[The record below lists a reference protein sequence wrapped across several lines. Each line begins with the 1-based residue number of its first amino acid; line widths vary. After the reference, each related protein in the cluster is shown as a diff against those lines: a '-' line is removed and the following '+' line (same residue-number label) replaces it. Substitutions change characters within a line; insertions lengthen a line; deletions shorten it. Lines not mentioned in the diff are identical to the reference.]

1 MFQQES
7 LTVKSD
13 VDDLNEVLLW
23 FEQFCQKHFS
33 ELSWLA
39 DTDTSDTPDNTLHD
53 TPDGTLRER
62 QSLALDLIKIALDE
76 GFTNAVRY
84 AHKDLPLE
92 TPIDI
97 ELTLWD
103 KRLEI
108 RIWDHGEPF
117 DPDTLEEPTP
127 GKLQVG
133 GYGWFLMRR
142 LTDRVV
148 YERCA
153 DGRNCLLLVKHKAE

>member
-13 VDDLNEVLLW
+13 LERLNEVLLW
-23 FEQFCQKHFS
+23 FEQFCQKYLS
-33 ELSWLA
+33 ELTWLV
-39 DTDTSDTPDNTLHD
+39 DTSDTPDSTLCD
-53 TPDGTLRER
+53 R
-62 QSLALDLIKIALDE
+62 QNLALDLLKIALDE

-84 AHKDLPLE
+84 AHKDLPPE

-103 KRLEI
+103 EQLEI
-108 RIWDHGEPF
+108 RIWDWGEPF

-127 GKLQVG
+127 GTPQVG

-148 YERCA
+148 YERCF
-153 DGRNCLLLVKHKAE
+153 DGRNCLLLVKHKVE

>member
-13 VDDLNEVLLW
+13 VDDLNQVLQW
-23 FEQFCQKHFS
+23 FEQFCQKHVFA
-33 ELSWLA
+33 LSWLA
-39 DTDTSDTPDNTLHD
+39 DTRDTPDSTLRD
-53 TPDGTLRER
+53 TPDSTLRDR
-62 QSLALDLIKIALDE
+62 QNLALDLIKIALDE

-84 AHKDLPLE
+84 AHKDLPPE

-97 ELTLWD
+97 ELTLWEE
-103 KRLEI
+103 RLEI

-117 DPDTLEEPTP
+117 DPDTLEEPIPGTP
-127 GKLQVG
+127 QVG

-148 YERCA
+148 YERCF
-153 DGRNCLLLVKHKAE
+153 DGRNCLLLVKHKVE